1 MIRTRVDNVS
11 VIRVLL
17 AEDQA
22 VIRGA
27 LAALLELEP
36 DLEIVAAVE
45 SGAAAV
51 ASAAVELPD
60 VAVLDIDMPGELDG
74 LEAAARIRDR
84 VPSCRTLMLT
94 GHGKPGHLKRALT
107 AQVGGF
113 LLKTAPPEELTAA
126 IREVAAGGR
135 VLDPSLA
142 VTAWDLADNPL
153 TPREADV
160 LRLVAEGADAPDI
173 AARLHLTAG
182 TVRNYLTAI
191 VVKLNARNRTDAV
204 RIATEAGWI

>member
-1 MIRTRVDNVS
+1 MIR
-11 VIRVLL
+11 ILL

-27 LAALLELEP
+27 LTALLGLEP
-36 DLEIVAAVE
+36 DLEVVAAVE

-60 VAVLDIDMPGELDG
+60 VAVLDIDMPGEFDG
-74 LEAAARIRDR
+74 LEAAARISAR

-94 GHGKPGHLKRALT
+94 AHGKPAHLKRALA

-113 LLKTAPPEELTAA
+113 MLKTAPPEELAGA
-126 IREVAAGGR
+126 IREVAAGRR

-142 VTAWDLADNPL
+142 ITAWDLADNPL

-160 LRLVAEGADAPDI
+160 LRLVAGGLDAPEI

-191 VVKLNARNRTDAV
+191 VAKLNARNRTDAV
-204 RIATEAGWI
+204 RLATEAGWI

>member
-1 MIRTRVDNVS
+1 

-27 LAALLELEP
+27 LAALL
-36 DLEIVAAVE
+36 DLETDLEVVAAVE
-45 SGAAAV
+45 SGEAALAEAAV
-51 ASAAVELPD
+51 MLPD
-60 VAVLDIDMPGELDG
+60 IAVLDIDMPGAMDG
-74 LEAAARIRDR
+74 LEAAAAIHTR

-94 GHGKPGHLKRALT
+94 GYGKPGHLKRALA

-113 LLKTAPPEELTAA
+113 MLKTAPPEELVAA
-126 IREVAAGGR
+126 IRKVAGGQR
-135 VLDPSLA
+135 VLDAALA

-160 LRLVAEGADAPDI
+160 LRLVAGGAEATDI
-173 AARLHLTAG
+173 AARLHLTPG

-191 VVKLNARNRTDAV
+191 VAKLNARNRTDAV
-204 RIATEAGWI
+204 RIATESGWI

>member
-1 MIRTRVDNVS
+1 M
-11 VIRVLL
+11 IRVLL

-22 VIRGA
+22 VIRHA
-27 LAALLELEP
+27 LATLLGLEA
-36 DLEIVAAVE
+36 DFEIVAAVE
-45 SGAAAV
+45 SGDAAV
-51 ASAAVELPD
+51 ASAAAHRPD
-60 VAVLDIDMPGELDG
+60 VAVLDIDMPGTLDG
-74 LEAAARIRDR
+74 LAAAAEIRAR

-94 GHGKPGHLKRALT
+94 AYGKPGHLKRALA
-107 AQVGGF
+107 AQVDGF
-113 LLKTAPPEELTAA
+113 LLKTAPPEDLVAA
-126 IREVAAGGR
+126 IREVTRGGR

-160 LRLVAEGADAPDI
+160 LRLVAGGAEAPDI
-173 AARLHLTAG
+173 ARRLHLTAG

-191 VVKLNARNRTDAV
+191 VAKLNARNRTDAV

>member
-1 MIRTRVDNVS
+1 MIR
-11 VIRVLL
+11 IIL

-27 LAALLELEP
+27 LAALLGLEP
-36 DLEIVAAVE
+36 DIEVVAAVE

-74 LEAAARIRDR
+74 LEAAARIHAR

-94 GHGKPGHLKRALT
+94 GHAKPAHLKRALA

-113 LLKTAPPEELTAA
+113 MLKTAPPEDVAGA
-126 IREVAAGGR
+126 IRDVAAGKR

-160 LRLVAEGADAPDI
+160 LRLVADGLDAPDI
-173 AARLHLTAG
+173 AARLHLTPG

-191 VVKLNARNRTDAV
+191 VAKLNARNRTDAV
-204 RIATEAGWI
+204 RVATEAGWI

>member
-1 MIRTRVDNVS
+1 M
-11 VIRVLL
+11 IRVLL

-22 VIRGA
+22 VIRHA
-27 LAALLELEP
+27 LATLLGLEA

-45 SGAAAV
+45 SGDAAV
-51 ASAAVELPD
+51 ASAAAHRPD
-60 VAVLDIDMPGELDG
+60 VAVLDIDMPGTLDG
-74 LEAAARIRDR
+74 LAAAAEIRVG

-94 GHGKPGHLKRALT
+94 AYGKPGHLKRALT
-107 AQVGGF
+107 AQVDGF
-113 LLKTAPPEELTAA
+113 LLKTAPPEELISA
-126 IREVAAGGR
+126 IREVVKGGR

-153 TPREADV
+153 TAREADV
-160 LRLVAEGADAPDI
+160 LRLAAGGAEATDI

-191 VVKLNARNRTDAV
+191 VAKLNARNRTDAV

>member
-1 MIRTRVDNVS
+1 M
-11 VIRVLL
+11 IRVLV

-27 LAALLELEP
+27 LAALLDLEP
-36 DLEIVAAVE
+36 DLEVVATVE

-74 LEAAARIRDR
+74 LEAAARIHAR
-84 VPSCRTLMLT
+84 VPACRTLMLT
-94 GHGKPGHLKRALT
+94 GHGKPAHLKRALA

-113 LLKTAPPEELTAA
+113 MLKTAPPEELIGA
-126 IREVAAGGR
+126 IREVAGGKR
-135 VLDPSLA
+135 VLDRALA

-160 LRLVAEGADAPDI
+160 LRLVAGGADAPDI
-173 AARLHLTAG
+173 AARLHLTPG

-191 VVKLNARNRTDAV
+191 VAKLNARNRTDAV
-204 RIATEAGWI
+204 RIATESGWI

>member
-1 MIRTRVDNVS
+1 M
-11 VIRVLL
+11 IRVLV

-27 LAALLELEP
+27 LAALLDLEP
-36 DLEIVAAVE
+36 DLEVVATVE

-60 VAVLDIDMPGELDG
+60 VAVLDIDMPGEFDG
-74 LEAAARIRDR
+74 LEAAARIHAR
-84 VPSCRTLMLT
+84 VPACRTLMLT
-94 GHGKPGHLKRALT
+94 GHGKPAHLKRALA

-113 LLKTAPPEELTAA
+113 MLKTAPPEELIGA
-126 IREVAAGGR
+126 IREVAGGKR
-135 VLDPSLA
+135 VLDRALA

-160 LRLVAEGADAPDI
+160 LRLVAGGADAPDI
-173 AARLHLTAG
+173 AAQLHLTPG
-182 TVRNYLTAI
+182 TVRNYLTA
-191 VVKLNARNRTDAV
+191 VVAKLNARNRTDAV
-204 RIATEAGWI
+204 RIATESGWI